1 VRVLREDRKVHGII
15 ESSLV
20 ESAQVAGIPYSV
32 VDDFVDLFSSR
43 VEFRRDLQPG
53 DSFSVVY
60 EDART
65 EDGEQLEAG
74 VIKVAALKVGGKL
87 MAVVRDVTPSG
98 VVHYF
103 DERGEVPTKAFLR
116 YPVQYTRI
124 SSVFTHA
131 RFHPILKVAR
141 PHHGV
146 DFSAP
151 IGTPIRTVG
160 DGVVVAAGYSK
171 SMGNMVRI
179 AHDNRYT
186 TEYMHL
192 SRIAAGVK
200 KGVRVTRGAV
210 IGALGSTGLSTGPHL
225 HFGMFDRGTYIDP
238 LKAKILQAPRAVKP
252 PAAVV
257 AALADL
263 KKVHATLAL
272 STPAGQK
279 QAG

>member
-1 VRVLREDRKVHGII
+1 
-15 ESSLV
+15 
-20 ESAQVAGIPYSV
+20 
-32 VDDFVDLFSSR
+32 
-43 VEFRRDLQPG
+43 
-53 DSFSVVY
+53 
-60 EDART
+60 
-65 EDGEQLEAG
+65 
-74 VIKVAALKVGGKL
+74 
-87 MAVVRDVTPSG
+87 
-98 VVHYF
+98 
-103 DERGEVPTKAFLR
+103 
-116 YPVQYTRI
+116 
-124 SSVFTHA
+124 
-131 RFHPILKVAR
+131 
-141 PHHGV
+141 
-146 DFSAP
+146 
-151 IGTPIRTVG
+151 
-160 DGVVVAAGYSK
+160 
-171 SMGNMVRI
+171 MGNMVRI